1 MSELTKEAIQQIAS
15 MAAPTVL
22 KSSQPGGQ
30 DCVLAVAPASDGK
43 PVAVLLVLP
52 TIAELADRPRRI
64 KAHPKFVDAQ
74 SFIKYFTD
82 FSDPDSSIF
91 AVENNAQF
99 IAVLDYHQG
108 TLNTDQSAEWMGRK
122 PRWCQHQAT
131 LQLQKS
137 EEWILWNAHNKQL
150 KSHEDFAQF
159 IEDNLPDIT
168 NPAGAVMLEMVR
180 TLTASAEISCES
192 ALRTN
197 AGFKVH
203 FNEVVKGTA
212 GPAHDVEIPEKFTVS
227 IRVYIGS
234 PKVDLTARL
243 RYRLASGKLTL
254 WYDLYR
260 AAAVERAA
268 FASVR
273 DIVAA
278 ATETVVLNGVP
289 A

>member
-1 MSELTKEAIQQIAS
+1 LRI
-15 MAAPTVL
+15 
-22 KSSQPGGQ
+22 GGG
-30 DCVLAVAPASDGK
+30 PASDGK
-43 PVAVLLVLP
+43 PVAKLLVLP
-52 TIAELADRPRRI
+52 TMPELADRPWRI

-74 SFIKYFTD
+74 SFIKYLND
-82 FSDPDSSIF
+82 FRDPDSRIF

-108 TLNTDQSAEWMGRK
+108 TLNVDQSDEWMGRM

-137 EEWILWNAHNKQL
+137 EEWTLWNAHNKQV

-159 IEDNLPDIT
+159 IEDNLPDIVK
-168 NPAGAVMLEMVR
+168 PAPATMLELVR
-180 TLTASAEISCES
+180 TLQAKAEISCDS
-192 ALRTN
+192 VARTN
-197 AGFKVH
+197 AGAKIH
-203 FNEVVKGTA
+203 FNEVVKGVA
-212 GPAHDVEIPEKFTVS
+212 GAAGELEIPSEFTVS
-227 IRVYIGS
+227 IPVYIGS
-234 PKVDLTARL
+234 PKVDLTARM

>member
-1 MSELTKEAIQQIAS
+1 MSELTKEAIQQIAA

-30 DCVLAVAPASDGK
+30 DCVLAVAPDSDGE

-52 TIAELADRPRRI
+52 ATPELADRPRRI

-74 SFIKYFTD
+74 SFIKYFND
-82 FSDPDSSIF
+82 FSEDQSRIF
-91 AVENNAQF
+91 AEEKTAK
-99 IAVLDYHQG
+99 ILAILDYH
-108 TLNTDQSAEWMGRK
+108 SAIDLAA
-122 PRWCQHQAT
+122 WCQHQAT

-137 EEWILWNAHNKQL
+137 EEWTLWNAHNEQL

-227 IRVYIGS
+227 IPVYIGS

>member
-1 MSELTKEAIQQIAS
+1 MSELTKEAIQQIAA
-15 MAAPTVL
+15 MAVPAVL
-22 KSSQPGGQ
+22 KSTQPGGQ
-30 DCVLAVAPASDGK
+30 DCVLAVAPASDGE
-43 PVAVLLVLP
+43 PVAKLLVLP
-52 TIAELADRPRRI
+52 TTPELAERPRRI

-74 SFIKYFTD
+74 SFIKYFND
-82 FSDPDSSIF
+82 FSDDQSRIF
-91 AVENNAQF
+91 AEEKTAKIF
-99 IAVLDYHQG
+99 AEEKTAKILAILDYH
-108 TLNTDQSAEWMGRK
+108 SAIDLAA
-122 PRWCQHQAT
+122 WCQHQAT

-137 EEWILWNAHNKQL
+137 EEWTLWNAHDKRL
-150 KSHEDFAQF
+150 KSHEDFVQF

-227 IRVYIGS
+227 IPVYIGS

>member
-1 MSELTKEAIQQIAS
+1 MSELTKEAIQQIAA
-15 MAAPTVL
+15 MAVPTVL
-22 KSSQPGGQ
+22 KSTQPGGQ
-30 DCVLAVAPASDGK
+30 DCVLAVAPDRDGGEAM
-43 PVAVLLVLP
+43 AVLLVLP
-52 TIAELADRPRRI
+52 TIPELADRPRRI

-108 TLNTDQSAEWMGRK
+108 QSGERMECM

-137 EEWILWNAHNKQL
+137 EEWILWNAHNKQV

-159 IEDNLPDIT
+159 IEDNLPDIVK
-168 NPAGAVMLEMVR
+168 PAPATMLELVR
-180 TLTASAEISCES
+180 TLQAKAEISCDS
-192 ALRTN
+192 VARTN
-197 AGFKVH
+197 AGAKIH
-203 FNEVVKGTA
+203 FNEVVKGVA
-212 GPAHDVEIPEKFTVS
+212 GAAGELEIPSQFTVS
-227 IRVYIGS
+227 IPVYIGS
-234 PKVDLTARL
+234 PKVELTAWL

-260 AAAVERAA
+260 TAAVERAA

>member
-15 MAAPTVL
+15 MAVPTVL

-30 DCVLAVAPASDGK
+30 DCVLAVAPDSDGK

-52 TIAELADRPRRI
+52 ATPELAGRPWRI
-64 KAHPKFVDAQ
+64 KAHPEFVDAQ
-74 SFIKYFTD
+74 SFIKYFND
-82 FSDPDSSIF
+82 FSEDQSRIF
-91 AVENNAQF
+91 AEEETAK
-99 IAVLDYHQG
+99 ILAILDYH
-108 TLNTDQSAEWMGRK
+108 SAIDLAA
-122 PRWCQHQAT
+122 WCQHQAT

-137 EEWILWNAHNKQL
+137 EEWTLWNAHNKQL

-203 FNEVVKGTA
+203 FNEVFKGTA
-212 GPAHDVEIPEKFTVS
+212 GPAHDVEIPEKFTIS
-227 IRVYIGS
+227 IPVYIGS

-243 RYRLASGKLTL
+243 RYRLASGRLTL